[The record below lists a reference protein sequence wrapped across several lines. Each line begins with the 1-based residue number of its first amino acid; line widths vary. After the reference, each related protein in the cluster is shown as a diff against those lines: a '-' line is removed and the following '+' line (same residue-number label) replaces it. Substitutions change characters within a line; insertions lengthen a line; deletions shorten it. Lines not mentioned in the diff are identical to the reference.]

1 MEVIHDSAFW
11 RDLSHAR
18 PAEKDG
24 GAEYRVEKTNSGFA
38 VSGPALGKRS
48 YFKTENKAMSLA
60 RHIIGPKGALSLASR
75 RTAKQPANACQRNS
89 DIRPPG
95 GHQRDAELEYDP
107 TFPLSVPDESA
118 RQALLEFIQRRD
130 QEVAKRVT
138 DALLKAGY
146 HR

>member
-18 PAEKDG
+18 PAEKNG

-60 RHIIGPKGALSLASR
+60 RHIIGPKGGSR
-75 RTAKQPANACQRNS
+75 IST
-89 DIRPPG
+89 PG
-95 GHQRDAELEYDP
+95 TP
-107 TFPLSVPDESA
+107 
-118 RQALLEFIQRRD
+118 
-130 QEVAKRVT
+130 
-138 DALLKAGY
+138 
-146 HR
+146 